1 MNGHTP
7 GPWIVAPSTAHAGNP
22 DSKRVDIH
30 SLGAPFSPSY
40 VAGDIDPCDA
50 RLIAAAPDMLQAL
63 ESVLNGIRWDDR
75 ADARLV
81 MEQVRRAVD
90 SAVAGIT
97 PDARHADPVA
107 ILRQVLRWYR
117 ETTDGEMPPDLH
129 DAVCRAVGEEV
140 VP

>member
-22 DSKRVDIH
+22 DSKRVD
-30 SLGAPFSPSY
+30 
-40 VAGDIDPCDA
+40 
-50 RLIAAAPDMLQAL
+50 AA
-63 ESVLNGIRWDDR
+63 SG
-75 ADARLV
+75 
-81 MEQVRRAVD
+81 
-90 SAVAGIT
+90 GIT

-107 ILRQVLRWYR
+107 ILRKVLRWYR